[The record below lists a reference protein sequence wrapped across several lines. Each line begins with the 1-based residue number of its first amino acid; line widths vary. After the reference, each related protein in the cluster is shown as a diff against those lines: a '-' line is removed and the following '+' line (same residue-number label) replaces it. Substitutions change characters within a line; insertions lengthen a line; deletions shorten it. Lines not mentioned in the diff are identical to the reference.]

1 MQQQRSADGIR
12 TALEHICV
20 WVLDQPRQPALEGQ
34 SCDRLRP
41 AQVQRELL
49 HDLDRGGLHG
59 CSLVDWRWDARQ
71 GHAKGWLWQAGAL
84 QRFCWWR
91 SSHRLSLHEQ
101 LRCTT
106 MAPLRALACADRAIP

>member
-1 MQQQRSADGIR
+1 MQQQRSALGIKA
-12 TALEHICV
+12 ALEHIGA
-20 WVLDQPRQPALEGQ
+20 WVLDQPMPPALEGQ

-49 HDLDRGGLHG
+49 QDIHRGGLHD
-59 CSLVDWRWDARQ
+59 CSLVEWRWDQRQ
-71 GHAKGWLWQAGAL
+71 GRAQGWLWENGLL

-101 LRCTT
+101 LQCTT
-106 MAPLRALACADRAIP
+106 TAPLHALT